1 MSGILALDFAT
12 ITGWAYRGTSGQLS
26 SGTWDFRILKDE
38 SSGMRLLRFE
48 AKLHEILRTPSPHI
62 IAFEAVSVAQGK
74 KANFD
79 AAKLQSKMQAVIE
92 RLVELTDGV
101 ECCSRN
107 LQTIKS
113 HALRSGGKRDKAAML
128 AAAQRQWPDQNVTDD
143 NQADA
148 LWLLDLVESKL
159 GLGGRG
165 GDDGS

>member
-12 ITGWAYRGTSGQLS
+12 VTGWAYRGVSGQLS
-26 SGTWDFRILKDE
+26 SGTWNLSILKDE

-48 AKLHEILRTPSPHI
+48 AKLHEILIQPMPHV

-79 AAKLQSKMQAVIE
+79 ATKLQSKMQAVIE

-113 HALRSGGKRDKAAML
+113 HALPSGGKRDKAAML
-128 AAAQRQWPDQNVTDD
+128 AAARQRWPDQDVLDD

-148 LWLLDLVESKL
+148 LWLLDLVETEMRL
-159 GLGGRG
+159 GT
-165 GDDGS
+165 